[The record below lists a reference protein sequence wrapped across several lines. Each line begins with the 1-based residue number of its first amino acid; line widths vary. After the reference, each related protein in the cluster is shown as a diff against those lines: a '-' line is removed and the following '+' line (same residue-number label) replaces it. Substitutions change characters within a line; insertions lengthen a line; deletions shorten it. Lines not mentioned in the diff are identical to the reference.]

1 MSKLYFQDQHSEW
14 CMSLKWIK
22 NDMIDDGIAE
32 QTVIVAQKCSDPDPF
47 YCGHYGAV
55 GLKSEGGCGRICEGY
70 QPRNGKRGMC
80 KHQRPT
86 YEPSDET
93 LIVRVKLD

>member
-1 MSKLYFQDQHSEW
+1 MSELYFYHKDFEYAEPLWQIKDKMRINSVSEHTVY
-14 CMSLKWIK
+14 L
-22 NDMIDDGIAE
+22 AE
-32 QTVIVAQKCSDPDPF
+32 KSKDRDAF
-47 YCGHYGAV
+47 YCTHYGEV
-55 GLKSEGGCGRICEGY
+55 GLKSEGGCGKICEGY